1 MRCSVLL
8 KPLICSVAALV
19 LASPGLAQQ
28 VYRIVG
34 PDGRVSFSDQAPAA
48 QAPATP
54 TGAGASR
61 SSEGGNPPLP
71 YELRQVASKFPVTLY
86 TTKNC
91 GPCDQAR
98 ALLVQR
104 GVPYTEKTVT
114 SAEDVQALQRLSG
127 GSSLPYGT
135 IGAQA
140 MRGFADV
147 EWRQTLDLAGYPKTS
162 QLPRNYRQA
171 DATPLVT
178 AKTADVPA
186 PATGP
191 APGASEPAATP
202 APLPAV
208 NPNPGNPAGIRF

>member
-34 PDGRVSFSDQAPAA
+34 PDGRVSYSDQPPAA
-48 QAPATP
+48 NTPAKP
-54 TGAGASR
+54 TGASTTR
-61 SSEGGNPPLP
+61 SSETSNPPLP
-71 YELRQVASKFPVTLY
+71 YALRQVVNKFPVTLY
-86 TTKNC
+86 ATASC

-114 SAEDVQALQRLSG
+114 SADDVQALQRLSG
-127 GSSLPYGT
+127 STSLPYAT

-147 EWRQTLDLAGYPKTS
+147 EWRQTLDLAGYPTTS

-171 DATPLVT
+171 EPTPLV
-178 AKTADVPA
+178 AARPAEAASPA
-186 PATGP
+186 PSPAT
-191 APGASEPAATP
+191 AAPAAAP
-202 APLPAV
+202 APLPSV